1 MQIQKPELEI
11 TDAKVPLPLF
21 KALKSAELTK
31 ISTQTIH
38 KLVNTVATTILKQG
52 KKDYFLYVNGAEST
66 FQIGDAEIKTLLPA
80 TFSSQK
86 KADLIKAAVFFH
98 LGMTVAGNTLM
109 DGMFD
114 GMDDA
119 QLEDYQDTANDS
131 ALINAGMEDQVEMK
145 HKSIEDEATGV
156 VTAPWLKDATH
167 FYQSV
172 RSTNEHSRYVFL
184 AQKKGGTAKIA
195 VRLKGDKCS
204 VRMEP
209 YTTALSADSDI
220 LGLND
225 NGVYASGHFDM
236 GNTLSLKRY
245 MAMMK
250 AGLDTWEVAKF
261 DETKIRGLSV

>member
-1 MQIQKPELEI
+1 MLDIQKPELEI

-21 KALKSAELTK
+21 KALKSYNVTK

-38 KLVNTVATTILKQG
+38 KLLGSYAVAYLKG
-52 KKDYFLYVNGAEST
+52 KKMPYSLDVNCDKSL
-66 FQIGDAEIKTLLPA
+66 FQIGGTELKTLLPE
-80 TFSSQK
+80 TLSTQK
-86 KADLIKAAVFFH
+86 KSNLIKAAVFFH
-98 LGMTVAGNTLM
+98 LGLTEEGEKLM

-114 GMDDA
+114 GMNET
-119 QLEDYQDTANDS
+119 QLEEYQDAANETAQ
-131 ALINAGMEDQVEMK
+131 INAGLEVT
-145 HKSIEDEATGV
+145 HKTIEDEATGNK
-156 VTAPWLKDATH
+156 TAPWLKDATK
-167 FYQSV
+167 FYQAV

-195 VRLKGDKCS
+195 IRLKGNKCS

-209 YTTALSADSDI
+209 YSAILLDDSNI

-236 GNTLSLKRY
+236 GNALSLKRY

-261 DETKIRGLSV
+261 DETKIRGLSI